1 MTETLRPCSGP
12 SAADSQAARARTVGV
27 SISAIVLAAGQGTR
41 MRSERP
47 KPLHVICG
55 RPMVL
60 HVIHALDGLD
70 IERTVVVVGHDAPR
84 VISRVQADRP
94 PGLEMSFVEQRVQR
108 GTGDAVMVGMTAFP
122 DDDLDDTS
130 TVLIVPGD
138 TPLLRAETLAE
149 LVAFHEA
156 GGHGGTILA
165 AHMSD
170 PTGYG
175 RLVRNKHGL
184 VARVVEESEATPE
197 ERAIQEVNTSIY
209 CFRRDLLGPAL
220 RRLSPDN
227 SQGEYYLTD
236 VVGVLHDT
244 GHGVDVVTLD
254 DAQQVQGVNDRWQLA
269 LAERELRRRINRSWL
284 LEGVT
289 MLDPR
294 QTFIDAT
301 VRLGRDVTLYPG
313 TMLQGRTVVGD
324 GCEIGPDTRLVDSTV
339 ADEARVEH
347 AVVRESE
354 IGPRARVGPYAALE
368 PGSVVPA
375 DMVTGAFYTGVSGRR
390 AETEG

>member
-1 MTETLRPCSGP
+1 VRK
-12 SAADSQAARARTVGV
+12 RGV
-27 SISAIVLAAGQGTR
+27 HAIVLAAGQGTR

-55 RPMVL
+55 RPMVV
-60 HVIHALDGLD
+60 HVLHALLGLD
-70 IERTVVVVGHDAPR
+70 VERTVVVVGHEAER
-84 VISRVQADRP
+84 VTARVRAGSPTVLDV
-94 PGLEMSFVEQRVQR
+94 SFIEQRVQR
-108 GTGDAVMVGMTAFP
+108 GTGDAVMVGLTAFA

-138 TPLLRAETLAE
+138 TPLLRWETLAE

-156 GGHGGTILA
+156 GGHGATVLA
-165 AHMSD
+165 AHMAD

-175 RLVRNKHGL
+175 RLVRDKHGM
-184 VARVVEESEATPE
+184 VARVVEEGEATPE

-220 RRLSPDN
+220 RRVSPDN

-236 VVGVLHDT
+236 VVAVLHDT
-244 GHGVDVVTLD
+244 GHGVDVFTVE

-269 LAERELRRRINRSWL
+269 MAERELRARINRRWL
-284 LEGVT
+284 LDGVT
-289 MLDPR
+289 MLDPN

-313 TMLQGRTVVGD
+313 TMLQGATEVGD
-324 GCEIGPDTRLVDSTV
+324 GCEIGPDTRLVDCV
-339 ADEARVEH
+339 VGDGALVEH
-347 AVVRESE
+347 AVARESE
-354 IGPRARVGPYAALE
+354 IGAGARVGPYAALG
-368 PGSVVPA
+368 PGSVVPSGT
-375 DMVTGAFYTGVSGRR
+375 VTGAFYTGSAGG
-390 AETEG
+390 AETKG

>member
-1 MTETLRPCSGP
+1 
-12 SAADSQAARARTVGV
+12 V
-27 SISAIVLAAGQGTR
+27 STSAIVLAAGQGTR

-55 RPMVL
+55 RPLVL
-60 HVIHALDGLD
+60 HVLHALDGLD
-70 IERTVVVVGHDAPR
+70 IERTVVVVGHGAQR
-84 VISRVQADRP
+84 VTKRVEAESPSALDVT
-94 PGLEMSFVEQRVQR
+94 FVEQRVQR
-108 GTGDAVMVGMTAFP
+108 GTGDAVMVGMTAFA
-122 DDDLDDTS
+122 DDDLYDTS

-138 TPLLRAETLAE
+138 TPLLRGETLAE

-156 GGHGGTILA
+156 GGHGATILA
-165 AHMSD
+165 AHTTE

-175 RLVRNKHGL
+175 RLVRDKHGL

-209 CFRRDLLGPAL
+209 CFRRDLLGLAL
-220 RRLSPDN
+220 RRVSPDN

-236 VVGVLHDT
+236 VVAVLHDT
-244 GHGVDVVTLD
+244 GHGVDAFTVH
-254 DAQQVQGVNDRWQLA
+254 DAEEVQGVNDRWQLA

-284 LEGVT
+284 LAGVT

-301 VRLGRDVTLYPG
+301 VSLGRDVTLYPG
-313 TMLQGRTVVGD
+313 TLLQGRTSVGD
-324 GCEIGPDTRLVDSTV
+324 GCEIGPDTRLVDSV
-339 ADEARVEH
+339 VGDGAVVEN

-354 IGPRARVGPYAALE
+354 IGSGAHVGPYAALG
-368 PGSVVPA
+368 PHSTVPS
-375 DMVTGAFYTGVSGRR
+375 DFVTGPFYTGGSGRR
-390 AETEG
+390 AETER

>member
-1 MTETLRPCSGP
+1 
-12 SAADSQAARARTVGV
+12 
-27 SISAIVLAAGQGTR
+27 

-55 RPMVL
+55 RPMVV
-60 HVIHALDGLD
+60 HVLHALEGLD
-70 IERTVVVVGHDAPR
+70 VERTVVVVGHSAQR
-84 VISRVQADRP
+84 VTQRVQADCP
-94 PGLEMSFVEQRVQR
+94 PSLHVAFMEQRVQR
-108 GTGDAVMVGMTAFP
+108 GTGDAVMVGMTAFA

-138 TPLLRAETLAE
+138 TPLLRPETLAR

-156 GGHGGTILA
+156 GGHGATVLA
-165 AHMSD
+165 AHMGE

-184 VARVVEESEATPE
+184 VARVVEEADATPE

-220 RRLSPDN
+220 RRVSPDN
-227 SQGEYYLTD
+227 TQGEYYLTD
-236 VVGVLHDT
+236 VIAVLHDT
-244 GHGVDVVTLD
+244 GHGVDAFTID
-254 DAQQVQGVNDRWQLA
+254 DAEQVQGVNDRWQLA
-269 LAERELRRRINRSWL
+269 LAERELRRRINRAWL

-313 TMLQGRTVVGD
+313 TILQGATVVGD
-324 GCEIGPDTRLVDSTV
+324 GCEIGPDSRVVDSRIGDGAV
-339 ADEARVEH
+339 VEH
-347 AVVRESE
+347 AVVRESTV
-354 IGPRARVGPYAALE
+354 GARSHVGPYAVLE
-368 PGSVVPA
+368 PGTVLRS
-375 DMVTGAFYTGVSGRR
+375 DTVTGAFYTGTGRR
-390 AETEG
+390 AEAQQ

>member
-1 MTETLRPCSGP
+1 MR
-12 SAADSQAARARTVGV
+12 V

-55 RPMVL
+55 RPLVL
-60 HVIHALDGLD
+60 HVLHALEGLD
-70 IERTVVVVGHDAPR
+70 VERTVVVVGHGAQR
-84 VISRVQADRP
+84 VRQRVQADCP
-94 PGLEMSFVEQRVQR
+94 PSLHVAFMEQRVQR
-108 GTGDAVMVGMTAFP
+108 GTGDAVMVGMTAFS

-138 TPLLRAETLAE
+138 TPLLRTETLAR
-149 LVAFHEA
+149 LVTFHEA
-156 GGHGGTILA
+156 GGHGATILA
-165 AHMSD
+165 AHMTE

-175 RLVRNKHGL
+175 RLVRSKHGL
-184 VARVVEESEATPE
+184 VARVVEEADATPE

-220 RRLSPDN
+220 RRVSPDN
-227 SQGEYYLTD
+227 TQGEYYLTD
-236 VVGVLHDT
+236 VIAVLHDT
-244 GHGVDVVTLD
+244 GHGVDALTID
-254 DAQQVQGVNDRWQLA
+254 DAEQVQGVNDRWQLA
-269 LAERELRRRINRSWL
+269 VAEAELRRRINQRWL
-284 LEGVT
+284 LDGVT

-313 TMLQGRTVVGD
+313 TMLQGATVVGD
-324 GCEIGPDTRLVDSTV
+324 ECEIGPDTRVVDSTIGDGAV
-339 ADEARVEH
+339 VEH

-354 IGPRARVGPYAALE
+354 VGARAHVGPYAVLE
-368 PGSVVPA
+368 PGSVVGSEIA
-375 DMVTGAFYTGVSGRR
+375 TGAFYTGGPGRR
-390 AETEG
+390 AESEQ

>member
-1 MTETLRPCSGP
+1 M
-12 SAADSQAARARTVGV
+12 

-41 MRSERP
+41 MRSDRP

-55 RPMVL
+55 RPMVV
-60 HVIHALDGLD
+60 HVLHALLGLD
-70 IERTVVVVGHDAPR
+70 IERTVVVVGHEAQR
-84 VISRVQADRP
+84 VTKRVQEDSPAELNV
-94 PGLEMSFVEQRVQR
+94 GFVEQRVQR
-108 GTGDAVMVGMTAFP
+108 GTGDAVMVGMTALA

-130 TVLIVPGD
+130 TVLILPGD
-138 TPLLRAETLAE
+138 TPLLRSETMHA

-156 GGHGGTILA
+156 GGHGGTVLA
-165 AHMSD
+165 AHMAD

-175 RLVRNKHGL
+175 RLVRDKHGMI
-184 VARVVEESEATPE
+184 AGVVEEGDATPE

-220 RRLSPDN
+220 RRVSPDN
-227 SQGEYYLTD
+227 TQGEYYLTD
-236 VVGVLHDT
+236 VIAVLHDT
-244 GHGVDVVTLD
+244 GHGVDAFSVD

-269 LAERELRRRINRSWL
+269 LAERELRARINRGWL

-289 MLDPR
+289 MLDPN

-313 TMLQGRTVVGD
+313 TILQGHTDVGD
-324 GCEIGPDTRLVDSTV
+324 GCEIGPDTRLIDCTVGGGALVEHTV
-339 ADEARVEH
+339 A
-347 AVVRESE
+347 RESN
-354 IGPRARVGPYAALE
+354 IGRDAWVGPYAALG
-368 PGSVVPA
+368 PGSVVPSGT
-375 DMVTGAFYTGVSGRR
+375 VTGAFYTGTFGEQ